1 MNLARNLELS
11 AQFFPNKPAI
21 REGARE
27 LTYAQLNEEVN
38 RVATGLMKTGV
49 KPGELVGIC
58 APNSADWIIFYFGVI
73 KTGAVAVTIAN
84 ASSPDELTNLLNH
97 AKPRILFTTP
107 DRIPA
112 LKHLKAPGML
122 EKVICLSDCDLTLK
136 EIMETG
142 SPTFKAVDRE
152 RDDTVAVL
160 FTGGTT
166 GIPKGV
172 MLTHEGVSLVRSRYC
187 FL

>member
-1 MNLARNLELS
+1 MKAHR
-11 AQFFPNKPAI
+11 K
-21 REGARE
+21 

-38 RVATGLMKTGV
+38 RVATGLMKIGV

-112 LKHLKAPGML
+112 SETSQSAGDARKGHLS
-122 EKVICLSDCDLTLK
+122 V
-136 EIMETG
+136 
-142 SPTFKAVDRE
+142 
-152 RDDTVAVL
+152 
-160 FTGGTT
+160 
-166 GIPKGV
+166 
-172 MLTHEGVSLVRSRYC
+172 
-187 FL
+187 

>member
-27 LTYAQLNEEVN
+27 LTYAQLNEQVN

-97 AKPRILFTTP
+97 AKPKISFTTP

-112 LKHLKAPGML
+112 LTHLKASGML

-136 EIMETG
+136 DLMDTG
-142 SPTFKAVDRE
+142 SPD
-152 RDDTVAVL
+152 L
-160 FTGGTT
+160 
-166 GIPKGV
+166 
-172 MLTHEGVSLVRSRYC
+172 
-187 FL
+187 